1 MANPESASSSP
12 PSGSSLAALFR
23 ALRPRQWVKNGLVF
37 LPFLFAVDL
46 AWTPGDLTTIQEPL
60 LRLLLMAVAFCA
72 LSASVYLLN
81 DMRDIE
87 ADRNHPSKR
96 FRPLASGQVGT
107 RLAVGALAF
116 FAFVGL
122 VLPALIDPLIA
133 GICALYLALNLGYS
147 LGLKKVVI
155 VDVLLVASG
164 YVIRTVAGALVIGVV
179 PSPWLY
185 TTTGAAALFIVLGK
199 RFAEVRLAADSP
211 ENQRPVLRQYPA
223 AFVGQLL
230 NITAGTALVSYSLY
244 TIEAANL
251 PANNA
256 MLLTIPLVAF
266 GLFRFLYLVHTSPD
280 AEYPELLIARDL
292 PMVISIVVWLAAA
305 GIILVIDGLA

>member
-1 MANPESASSSP
+1 MVKPGKGPSP
-12 PSGSSLAALFR
+12 SPAGSTALALIR
-23 ALRPRQWVKNGLVF
+23 ALRPRQWIKNVLVF

-46 AWTPGDLTTIQEPL
+46 AWSPGDLTTLREPL
-60 LRLLLMAVAFCA
+60 VRLLLMGVSFCA

-81 DMRDIE
+81 DLQDRE

-107 RLAVGALAF
+107 SLAVGALTVLAT
-116 FAFVGL
+116 AGL
-122 VLPALIDPLIA
+122 AISTFIDPLMG
-133 GICALYLALNLGYS
+133 GIGALYLALNLGYS
-147 LGLKKVVI
+147 LGLKRVVI

-199 RFAEVRLAADSP
+199 RFAEVRLAADSTG
-211 ENQRPVLRQYPA
+211 NQRPVLLQYPA

-230 NITAGTALVSYSLY
+230 NISAATALVSYSLY

-266 GLFRFLYLVHTSPD
+266 GLFRFLYLVHTNAD

-292 PMVISIVVWLAAA
+292 PMVISIVVWLATA